1 MQERNLRLQ
10 KEVRRMEKGM
20 SNPGD
25 ARTVR
30 HLRAEVTHLKASNA
44 TLRSDN
50 QQLRESSQV
59 CP

>member
-20 SNPGD
+20 SAPGD

-30 HLRAEVTHLKASNA
+30 HLRAEITHLKASNA
-44 TLRSDN
+44 SLRSEN
-50 QQLRESSQV
+50 EHLRAASQV
-59 CP
+59 